1 MPNSQTMRKS
11 RDSIIPDKLLV
22 NSQILGRVGLYSFK
36 QSFLATKTTNVDRGT
51 VTLMAP
57 EILLNK
63 LPISHASI
71 ADLLLAEMWA
81 LGMILFC
88 VIMVTL
94 ALNIPFAQRSDL

>member
-1 MPNSQTMRKS
+1 
-11 RDSIIPDKLLV
+11 
-22 NSQILGRVGLYSFK
+22 
-36 QSFLATKTTNVDRGT
+36 
-51 VTLMAP
+51 MAP

-81 LGMILFC
+81 LGMIFFC

-94 ALNIPFAQRSDL
+94 ALNIPFAWRSDL